1 MNDERA
7 ISAASVR
14 EAICPSRATD
24 VGVVLFR
31 ESMQLSYANDEARSY
46 MTRAVSMDGVLSRK
60 EDLRLAIVKLGVR
73 VRSRGTDGMRAL
85 PDGVLATQIVRTQ
98 QGLFRLRA
106 LEVPNRDQEVGQHI
120 MIVIEDCRQGRPPS
134 TGTLAP

>member
-7 ISAASVR
+7 RNAGSVKGASR
-14 EAICPSRATD
+14 PSRATD
-24 VGVVLFR
+24 VGVVMFR
-31 ESMQLSYANDEARSY
+31 ASMQVHYANDEARSY
-46 MTRAVSMDGVLSRK
+46 MARVGSMDVALSRK

-73 VRSRGTDGMRAL
+73 VRDQRTVGMRAL
-85 PDGVLATQIVRTQ
+85 PDGVLATQTIRTQ

-106 LEVPNRDQEVGQHI
+106 LEVPDRRQEAGQHI
-120 MIVIEDCRQGRPPS
+120 MIVIEDCRQERPPS